1 MPKFRPR
8 LISAVLALV
17 SIGLFASLLPQTSF
31 VPKSSGELADA
42 IGPLWPDY
50 SVEQPLDGVPDVI
63 SEVRIWARAG
73 LNRGEAPIAASLL
86 RADSGEPV
94 RQVKSRILP
103 SKLFAPYVLAF
114 PPYRPAPGEKLV
126 LQFWISTDRENSVMF
141 GTSEP
146 GEDAASPTLNRQ
158 PTNQGPLAYEF
169 IWTGAGWR
177 AALAGSIPDLARLA
191 GAIAAAAIAAA
202 MTIAP
207 PPFIS
212 RTMRKTV
219 RKVRTAFL
227 TLTGPV
233 HRTLKRAQLS
243 QRAKSLRA
251 EAPSRR
257 RGFYIFPWLI
267 PIFAILHYLASN
279 LLIFRVSESIVL
291 GLIAMAI
298 VTILFLAFRLIF
310 KSVAVAAA
318 LTGLLGIAFF
328 SYGHIHM
335 ALGDHADDKYFLG
348 LGAPLIVGLAAVVS
362 LRPDLVR
369 NMGLMLNVGSVV
381 LVVLPA
387 YQIALDFHA
396 GSSPAALELHE
407 RFPGLDARL
416 AEANESLSR
425 NELRDIYYIILDEYP
440 RSGSPPE
447 FDNSEFVQELENRGF
462 YVASQARSNYVWTR
476 YSVTSSLNMQYVDE
490 EYFNPGHGE
499 RQRLVAKADDHIL
512 GRILTTIGY
521 RYVHVS
527 SGTRWTETSRN
538 ADIVVDFSPSGRML
552 SGAQTRDPFSLERAT
567 RLSRRFTNTF
577 LRTTAAMPFLSSKFG
592 VSYDDPYAYSWTHP
606 FRTLAWLDFMKEA
619 GTIQGPKFV
628 FAHLIK
634 PHEPA
639 SFDRHGNTTLFREGW
654 SNDHDPTVSSAF
666 YGQVIWLNDR
676 MLEVVDAILDSYE
689 EPPIILIAGDHGDR
703 DVPELSEHFD
713 ILAAF
718 LLPDGGDS
726 ALYPSITSV
735 NHFRAILDY
744 YFELDL
750 GLLEDR

>member
-1 MPKFRPR
+1 MSRFRSR

-17 SIGLFASLLPQTSF
+17 SIGLLASLLPQTSF
-31 VPKSSGELADA
+31 VSKSSGELADA

-50 SVEQPLDGVPDVI
+50 SVEQPLDGAPDVV

-146 GEDAASPTLNRQ
+146 GDDDASPTLNRQ
-158 PTNQGPLAYEF
+158 PTTQGPLAYEF

-191 GAIAAAAIAAA
+191 GAIAGAIAAAAIAAA
-202 MTIAP
+202 MTVAP
-207 PPFIS
+207 PPVIS
-212 RTMRKTV
+212 RTMRETM

-227 TLTGPV
+227 TLTSPV

-267 PIFAILHYLASN
+267 PAFAILHYLAN
-279 LLIFRVSESIVL
+279 NRLLFRVSDSIAVAVVVL
-291 GLIAMAI
+291 AI
-298 VTILFLAFRLIF
+298 ITAVFVAFRLVF
-310 KSVAVAAA
+310 KTAAVAAV

-328 SYGHIHM
+328 SYGHIYL
-335 ALGDHADDKYFLG
+335 ALGERADDRYLMG
-348 LGAPLIVGLAAVVS
+348 LGASVVVGLGALAVRRAEFARRIGS
-362 LRPDLVR
+362 ILSFA
-369 NMGLMLNVGSVV
+369 SVV
-381 LVVLPA
+381 LLAAPL
-387 YQIALDFHA
+387 YQIAVHLYAATPSPTGELSQESVDLD
-396 GSSPAALELHE
+396 E
-407 RFPGLDARL
+407 RV
-416 AEANESLSR
+416 AEARARITE
-425 NELRDIYYIILDEYP
+425 NELRDIYYIILDKYP

-447 FDNSEFVQELENRGF
+447 FDNSEFVNELEARGF
-462 YVASQARSNYVWTR
+462 YVASKARSNYLWTHF
-476 YSVTSSLNMQYVDE
+476 SIPSSLNMHYMDY
-490 EYFNPGHGE
+490 EYLIRGHAAH
-499 RQRLVAKADDHIL
+499 RRLLAQVDDHML
-512 GRILTTIGY
+512 GQILTTIGY

-527 SGTRWTETSRN
+527 SGFEFTETSRN
-538 ADIVVDFSPSGRML
+538 ADLVVDFAPSGRLL
-552 SGAQTRDPFSLERAT
+552 SRVENRDPFSLEKSSST
-567 RLSRRFTNTF
+567 SGRFTSTF
-577 LRTTAAMPFLSSKFG
+577 LRTTAARPFLSHEFSAEHDG
-592 VSYDDPYAYSWTHP
+592 PYSWTHP
-606 FRTLAWLDFMKEA
+606 FRTLAWLDFMKEV
-619 GTIQGPKFV
+619 GTMERPKFV

-639 SFDRHGNTTLFREGW
+639 SFDRSGNITFDYEGW
-654 SNDHDPTVSSAF
+654 TDDHDPTVPSAF

-676 MLEVVDAILDSYE
+676 MLEVIDAILDEYE
-689 EPPIILIAGDHGDR
+689 EPPIIVIVGDHGHGHPIR
-703 DVPELSEHFD
+703 HD

-718 LLPDGGDS
+718 LLPDGGER
-726 ALYPSITSV
+726 AIYPSITSV

-744 YFELDL
+744 YFGLNL
-750 GLLEDR
+750 GLLEDRVY